1 MFFPFYI
8 SRRYLFSKK
17 KHNVINIISGIS
29 IGGVALATAALVCVL
44 SGFNG
49 FKDLLET
56 LFTHFDPQLEILPAK
71 GKYVDT
77 SDEKLMRVSNLEDVE
92 AASFCVED
100 HALILFSGRPTV
112 IRLKGVDDNYAAS
125 TGIKDILYGEGE
137 YRLHAANIDYG
148 IPGYGLSQMMG
159 GPDFGMIQICVPKH
173 GEQINLANPIE
184 NINVGEINSSGLCFN
199 VHQQRYDNNMMIT
212 SLRLA
217 QNLFELEGSATQLE
231 LKLRPGADEDATRKK
246 IESILGSDFRIQNRY
261 EQQEDTFNVMEIE
274 KLFSYFF
281 LAFIVMVACFNI
293 IGCISMLIIEKKDDV
308 ETLRS
313 MGANNSDIVSIF
325 LMEGRLIT
333 FIGAII
339 GLLIGIG
346 LCLLQQNYG
355 LLRLGTEGSFIIDY
369 YPVSIHLADIII
381 IFFTVLVAGFISVEY
396 PVRALCRKK
405 LLK

>member
-1 MFFPFYI
+1 
-8 SRRYLFSKK
+8 
-17 KHNVINIISGIS
+17 
-29 IGGVALATAALVCVL
+29 
-44 SGFNG
+44 
-49 FKDLLET
+49 
-56 LFTHFDPQLEILPAK
+56 
-71 GKYVDT
+71 
-77 SDEKLMRVSNLEDVE
+77 
-92 AASFCVED
+92 
-100 HALILFSGRPTV
+100 
-112 IRLKGVDDNYAAS
+112 
-125 TGIKDILYGEGE
+125 
-137 YRLHAANIDYG
+137 
-148 IPGYGLSQMMG
+148 
-159 GPDFGMIQICVPKH
+159 
-173 GEQINLANPIE
+173 
-184 NINVGEINSSGLCFN
+184 
-199 VHQQRYDNNMMIT
+199 
-212 SLRLA
+212 
-217 QNLFELEGSATQLE
+217 
-231 LKLRPGADEDATRKK
+231 
-246 IESILGSDFRIQNRY
+246 
-261 EQQEDTFNVMEIE
+261 MEIE

-369 YPVSIHLADIII
+369 YPVSIHVADIII

>member
-77 SDEKLMRVSNLEDVE
+77 SDEKLMRVSKLEDVE

-199 VHQQRYDNNMMIT
+199 VHQQRSANTMLFT

-217 QNLFELEGSATQLE
+217 HNLF
-231 LKLRPGADEDATRKK
+231 
-246 IESILGSDFRIQNRY
+246 
-261 EQQEDTFNVMEIE
+261 
-274 KLFSYFF
+274 
-281 LAFIVMVACFNI
+281 
-293 IGCISMLIIEKKDDV
+293 
-308 ETLRS
+308 
-313 MGANNSDIVSIF
+313 
-325 LMEGRLIT
+325 
-333 FIGAII
+333 
-339 GLLIGIG
+339 
-346 LCLLQQNYG
+346 
-355 LLRLGTEGSFIIDY
+355 
-369 YPVSIHLADIII
+369 
-381 IFFTVLVAGFISVEY
+381 
-396 PVRALCRKK
+396 
-405 LLK
+405 